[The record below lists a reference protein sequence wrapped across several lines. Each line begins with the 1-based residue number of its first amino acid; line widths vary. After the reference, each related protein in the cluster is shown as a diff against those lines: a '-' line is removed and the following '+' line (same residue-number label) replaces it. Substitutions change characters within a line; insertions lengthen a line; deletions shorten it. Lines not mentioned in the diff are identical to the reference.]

1 MISRAKNFFS
11 LALGA
16 LILILALACQDQ
28 PANNVGDCQPT
39 AYDEIGPFYRPN
51 APLRSTV
58 GKGYLLEGRVRS
70 VSGCQPLPRATI
82 EFWLVNEQGE
92 YDKDHRATVIADRQG
107 RYQFESNRPSDYV
120 GRLPH
125 IHIRVAGQG
134 HETLITQ
141 HYPEKGKA
149 TARFDMFLAE
159 SVTAGDWKVLE
170 PFLAR

>member
-1 MISRAKNFFS
+1 MIGIVKNFFS
-11 LALGA
+11 VLLGTV
-16 LILILALACQDQ
+16 ILVLALACQD
-28 PANNVGDCQPT
+28 PTAKNGGKCQPT

-58 GKGYLLEGRVRS
+58 GKGYRLEGTVRS
-70 VSGCQPLPRATI
+70 VRGCQPLPRATI

-92 YDKDHRATVIADRQG
+92 YDEQHRATVLADRKG
-107 RYQFESNRPSDYV
+107 RYRFESNRPRDYV

-125 IHIRVAGQG
+125 IHIRVAAQG

-149 TARFDMFLAE
+149 AARFDMILAE
-159 SVTAGDWKVLE
+159 SDTAGD
-170 PFLAR
+170 